1 MKNIYIVYET
11 DAWLSYSSRDLIGVC
26 TTHHKAVNIAKM
38 HAKKHSK
45 RLSRDDKSNLEN
57 ISQTQGLEYNY
68 YIEEVQTDKLL

>member
-1 MKNIYIVYET
+1 MIYIVYET
-11 DAWLSYSSRDLIGVC
+11 DAWLSYSSRDLIGVG

-45 RLSRDDKSNLEN
+45 RLNRDDKFNLEN
-57 ISQTQGLEYNY
+57 ISQTQGLDYNY